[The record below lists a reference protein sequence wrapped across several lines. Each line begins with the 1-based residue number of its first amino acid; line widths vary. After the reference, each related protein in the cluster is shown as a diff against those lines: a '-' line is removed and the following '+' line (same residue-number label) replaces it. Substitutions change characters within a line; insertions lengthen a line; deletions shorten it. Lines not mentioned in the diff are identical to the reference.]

1 MKEIEKKLEE
11 LKVIKDETLKRT
23 KELEEQLQINTINL
37 HRLDASIFTLE
48 ELLKPKKLKEEI
60 KSEYL

>member
-1 MKEIEKKLEE
+1 MEGIERKLQE
-11 LKVIKDETLKRT
+11 LKVIKEETLKRT

-48 ELLKPKKLKEEI
+48 ELLKPKKVEEEI
-60 KSEYL
+60 KS